1 MQSKVYYMD
10 DRATG
15 LQDSL
20 VAKTLALFDK
30 AGFGEIIRPKDVV
43 AIKMHMG
50 EWNNTAYLRPVYARA
65 LVDKIRG
72 LGGVPFVTDT
82 TTLPHGVWAS
92 RVTALDYL
100 NTSERNG
107 FNSGTLG
114 CPVIIAD
121 GYLGTDDVRVD
132 LPEGVVLKETYVAT
146 AIAAAD
152 AMIVLSHF
160 KGHGLGV
167 IGGAIKNIGVGC
179 ASKRGKFALHGCG
192 DERFGYAG
200 TQALT
205 HLCRGRECP
214 SWQLCDNVCPFDALH
229 ITEGGLVFNAD
240 KCRSCMAHRSVVGCG
255 ALPVPEDLGDATLA
269 AIADAAL
276 GAAKAVGPDRIGYI
290 NLAIDVTPWCDCSG
304 LADRPIVP
312 NLGVFASRDP
322 VAIDLACVQACTA
335 APGIPGS
342 VAEQYGV
349 MAPGLN
355 KFSTCSAVAGNS
367 EMVQIKAG
375 QKNGLGS
382 TEFELERIGQV
393 ESALP
398 YLYNPGGGDPV
409 PLGARF
415 RKLFKKLPITPEQR
429 IRRAEDVDL
438 EDLR

>member
-1 MQSKVYYMD
+1 MGSKVYFMD
-10 DRATG
+10 DRAAG

-20 VAKTLALFDK
+20 VAKMLTLFDK
-30 AGFGEIIRPKDVV
+30 AGFSEIIHPGDTV

-65 LVDKIRG
+65 LVDKIKS
-72 LGGVPFVTDT
+72 LGAVPFVTDT

-100 NTSERNG
+100 TTAERNG

-121 GYLGTDDVRVD
+121 GYLGTDDVRTD
-132 LPEGVVLKETYVAT
+132 LAEGLILKESYVAT

-160 KGHGLGV
+160 KGHGMGV
-167 IGGAIKNIGVGC
+167 IGGAVKNLGVGC
-179 ASKRGKFALHGCG
+179 ASKRGKFALHGYG
-192 DERFGYAG
+192 HQQYGYSG
-200 TQALT
+200 SPALP

-214 SWQLCDNVCPFDALH
+214 TWQLCDSVCPFDALH
-229 ITEGGLVFNAD
+229 ITEEGMVFEAE
-240 KCRSCMAHRSVVGCG
+240 KCRSCMAHRSVVSCG
-255 ALPVPEDLGDATLA
+255 ALPVPEDLGDATLVS
-269 AIADAAL
+269 IADAAL
-276 GAAKAVGPDRIGYI
+276 AAAKTVGADRIGYI

-312 NLGVFASRDP
+312 NLGVFASCDP
-322 VAIDLACVQACTA
+322 VAIDLACLNAATA
-335 APGIPGS
+335 APGVPGS

-349 MAPGLN
+349 LAPGVN
-355 KFSTCSAVAGNS
+355 KFSACSAVTGNS
-367 EMVQIKAG
+367 ELLQLKAG
-375 QKNGLGS
+375 NKNGLGS
-382 TEFELERIGQV
+382 MEYELEPVGQV

-398 YLYNPGGGDPV
+398 FIFNPAGGDPV

-415 RKLFKKLPITPEQR
+415 RRLFSKIPIHPQNG
-429 IRRAEDVDL
+429 IRRAEKVNL
-438 EDLR
+438 EELR